1 VTAVLA
7 LDQGT
12 TGSSAVVLDET
23 GTIRGSADREIRQ
36 FYPASAHVEHD
47 PEEIFATT
55 VAVGREALTRAGLD
69 SSEVTAIGITNQR
82 ETTVVWE
89 RATGRPIHPAV
100 VWQSRAS
107 AAICERL
114 RSDGHEKLVRER
126 TGLVI
131 DAYFSGT
138 KVRWILDQVA
148 GAQKRAEAGE
158 LVCGTIDT
166 WLIWKLTGGRT
177 HVTDVSN
184 ASRTLVFDI
193 HRGVWDDDLLGL
205 LSIPRSMLA
214 TPVRSSGIVAEADAQ
229 HFGRALPIAGVAGDQ
244 QAALFG
250 QTCFAAGEAK
260 NTYGTGCF
268 LLVNT
273 ADRAALA
280 SGGLLTT
287 IAWDTGDG
295 IRYALEGS
303 AFITGAAVQ
312 WLRDG
317 LGIIATAAETESLAA
332 GLAGN
337 DNVYLVPAFTGLGA
351 PHWDMYARGLLIGI
365 ERGTTRAHVVRATL
379 ESIAYQTRDLL
390 EAMRAAGQPI
400 EVLRVDGGGTAN
412 GLLIGIERGTT
423 RAHVVRATLESIAY
437 QTRDLLEAMRA
448 AGQPIDVLRVDGGG
462 TANGFLMQFQA
473 DVAGIP
479 VEVAAIQETTALGAA
494 FLAGLATGVWKSPD
508 DLRRRRAV
516 AARYEPR
523 MSADERESLYAGW
536 QRAVDRSRGWAAA
549 GI

>member
-12 TGSSAVVLDET
+12 TGSRAIVFDEA
-23 GTIRGSADREIRQ
+23 GTIRASSGREIRQ
-36 FYPASAHVEHD
+36 SYPASGHVEHD

-55 VAVGREALTRAGLD
+55 VAVGREALARAGAAA
-69 SSEVTAIGITNQR
+69 SELAAIGITNQR

-114 RSDGHEKLVRER
+114 RAEGHEKLVRER

-131 DAYFSGT
+131 DAYFSAT
-138 KVRWILDQVA
+138 KIRWILDQVP
-148 GAQKRAEAGE
+148 GAQKRAQAGE
-158 LVCGTIDT
+158 LVCGTIDS
-166 WLIWKLTGGRT
+166 WLIWKLTGGRA
-177 HVTDVSN
+177 HATDVSN

-193 HRGVWDDDLLGL
+193 HRRAWDDDLLAL
-205 LSIPRSMLA
+205 LDIPRSMMA
-214 TPVRSSGIVAEADAQ
+214 SPVRSSGVVGQAEPR
-229 HFGRALPIAGVAGDQ
+229 HFGAALPIAGIAGDQ

-250 QTCFAAGEAK
+250 QTCFDAGEAK

-273 ADRAALA
+273 ADRAVAA

-287 IAWDTGDG
+287 IAWDIGDG
-295 IRYALEGS
+295 VRYALEGS
-303 AFITGAAVQ
+303 AFVTGAAVQ

-317 LGIIATAAETESLAA
+317 LGIIATAAETEALAT

-379 ESIAYQTRDLL
+379 ESIAYQTRDLV
-390 EAMRAAGQPI
+390 EAMRGAGQAI

-412 GLLIGIERGTT
+412 R
-423 RAHVVRATLESIAY
+423 
-437 QTRDLLEAMRA
+437 
-448 AGQPIDVLRVDGGG
+448 
-462 TANGFLMQFQA
+462 FLMQFQA
-473 DVAGIP
+473 DVVGIP
-479 VEVAAIQETTALGAA
+479 VEVAAIQESTALGAA
-494 FLAGLATGVWKSPD
+494 FLAGLATEVWRSSD

-516 AARYEPR
+516 AVRYEPR
-523 MSADERESLYAGW
+523 MSADERDTRYAGW
-536 QRAVDRSRGWAAA
+536 LRAVERSRGWALP
-549 GI
+549 

>member
-1 VTAVLA
+1 MTTVLA

-12 TGSSAVVLDET
+12 TGSSAVVFDET

-47 PEEIFATT
+47 PEEIFSTT

-69 SSEVTAIGITNQR
+69 STEVAAIGITNQR

-89 RATGRPIHPAV
+89 RGTGRPIHPAV

-114 RSDGHEKLVRER
+114 RADGHERLVRAR

-158 LVCGTIDT
+158 LVCGTIDS

-177 HVTDVSN
+177 HATDVSN

-193 HRGVWDDDLLGL
+193 HRGAWDDDLLGL
-205 LSIPRSMLA
+205 LAIPRSMLA
-214 TPVRSSGIVAEADAQ
+214 TPMRSSGIVAEADAQ
-229 HFGRALPIAGVAGDQ
+229 HFGRALPIAGIAGDQ

-273 ADRAALA
+273 ADRAASA

-287 IAWDTGDG
+287 VAWDIGDG
-295 IRYALEGS
+295 VRYALEGS

-412 GLLIGIERGTT
+412 G
-423 RAHVVRATLESIAY
+423 
-437 QTRDLLEAMRA
+437 
-448 AGQPIDVLRVDGGG
+448 
-462 TANGFLMQFQA
+462 FLMQFQA

-479 VEVAAIQETTALGAA
+479 VEVAATQETTALGAA

-549 GI
+549 VP

>member
-1 VTAVLA
+1 VRAILA

-12 TGSSAVVLDET
+12 TGSTAIVFDEN
-23 GTIRGSADREIRQ
+23 GTARGSADREIRQ
-36 FYPASAHVEHD
+36 SYPASAQVEHD

-55 VAVGREALTRAGLD
+55 VAVGRDAIARAGIAPKEL
-69 SSEVTAIGITNQR
+69 SAIGITNQR
-82 ETTVVWE
+82 ETTVVWD

-114 RSDGHEKLVRER
+114 RAAGHERLVRER

-138 KVRWILDQVA
+138 KVRWILDQVP
-148 GAQKRAEAGE
+148 GAQKRAESGE
-158 LVCGTIDT
+158 LLCGTIDT
-166 WLIWKLTGGRT
+166 WLIWNLTGGRT
-177 HVTDVSN
+177 HATDLSN

-193 HRGVWDDDLLGL
+193 HRRRWDDDLLAL
-205 LSIPRSMLA
+205 LDIPRGMMA
-214 TPVRSSGIVAEADAQ
+214 TPVSSSGVVDHADPP
-229 HFGRALPIAGVAGDQ
+229 HFGAELPIAGIAGDQ

-250 QTCFAAGEAK
+250 QTCFTAGEAK

-273 ADRAALA
+273 GAHPATA

-287 IAWDTGDG
+287 VAWDIGDG
-295 IRYALEGS
+295 VGYALEGS

-317 LGIIATAAETESLAA
+317 LGIIATAAETESLATS
-332 GLAGN
+332 LPGN
-337 DNVYLVPAFTGLGA
+337 DGVYLVPAFTGLGA

-365 ERGTTRAHVVRATL
+365 ERGTTRAHLARATL
-379 ESIAYQTRDLL
+379 ESIAYQTRDLI
-390 EAMRAAGQPI
+390 EAMRGAGQ
-400 EVLRVDGGGTAN
+400 A
-412 GLLIGIERGTT
+412 
-423 RAHVVRATLESIAY
+423 
-437 QTRDLLEAMRA
+437 
-448 AGQPIDVLRVDGGG
+448 IDVLRVDGGG

-473 DVAGIP
+473 DIAGLP
-479 VEVAAIQETTALGAA
+479 VEVSAVQETTALGAA
-494 FLAGLATGVWKSPD
+494 FLAGLATDVWRSPD
-508 DLRRRRAV
+508 ELRQRRAV

-523 MSADERESLYAGW
+523 MSDDERETLYRGW
-536 QRAVDRSRGWAAA
+536 LRAVERARGWA
-549 GI
+549 GP

>member
-1 VTAVLA
+1 MTAVLA

-317 LGIIATAAETESLAA
+317 LGIIATAAKTESLAA

-400 EVLRVDGGGTAN
+400 
-412 GLLIGIERGTT
+412 
-423 RAHVVRATLESIAY
+423 
-437 QTRDLLEAMRA
+437 
-448 AGQPIDVLRVDGGG
+448 DVLRVDGGG

-479 VEVAAIQETTALGAA
+479 VEVAATQETTALGAA

>member
-1 VTAVLA
+1 VTTVLA

-12 TGSSAVVLDET
+12 TGSSAVVFDET
-23 GTIRGSADREIRQ
+23 GIIRGSADREIRQ

-47 PEEIFATT
+47 PEEIFSTT

-69 SSEVTAIGITNQR
+69 STDVAAIGITNQR

-89 RATGRPIHPAV
+89 RGTGRPIHPAV

-114 RSDGHEKLVRER
+114 RADGHERLVRER

-158 LVCGTIDT
+158 LVCGTIDS

-177 HVTDVSN
+177 HATDVSN

-193 HRGVWDDDLLGL
+193 HRGAWDDDLLGL
-205 LSIPRSMLA
+205 LAIPRSMLA
-214 TPVRSSGIVAEADAQ
+214 TPMRSSGIVAEADAQ
-229 HFGRALPIAGVAGDQ
+229 HFGRALPIAGIAGDQ

-273 ADRAALA
+273 ADRAASA

-287 IAWDTGDG
+287 VAWDIGDG
-295 IRYALEGS
+295 VRYALEGS

-379 ESIAYQTRDLL
+379 ESIAYQTRELL

-400 EVLRVDGGGTAN
+400 E
-412 GLLIGIERGTT
+412 
-423 RAHVVRATLESIAY
+423 
-437 QTRDLLEAMRA
+437 
-448 AGQPIDVLRVDGGG
+448 VLRVDGGG

-479 VEVAAIQETTALGAA
+479 VEVAATQETTALGAA

-549 GI
+549 VP

>member
-1 VTAVLA
+1 MPGPRLPRAGRRPHERAAGVGSGPTTKGGRGLPARGGADAPLQYGVSAILA

-12 TGSSAVVLDET
+12 TGSSAIVFDET
-23 GTIRGSADREIRQ
+23 GKIRGSADREIRQ
-36 FYPASAHVEHD
+36 FYPASGHVEHD
-47 PEEIFATT
+47 PMEILATT
-55 VAVGREALTRAGLD
+55 MAVGREALARAGIEARKL
-69 SSEVTAIGITNQR
+69 TAIGITNQR

-89 RATGRPIHPAV
+89 RDTGRPIHPAV

-114 RSDGHEKLVRER
+114 RAAGHEKLVRDR

-138 KVRWILDQVA
+138 KIRWILDQVP

-166 WLIWKLTGGRT
+166 WLIWKLTGGRIFA
-177 HVTDVSN
+177 TDASN

-193 HRGVWDDDLLGL
+193 HRGTWDADLLGL
-205 LSIPRSMLA
+205 LGIPLSMMA
-214 TPVRSSGIVAEADAQ
+214 MTVPSSGVVAEADPV
-229 HFGRALPIAGVAGDQ
+229 HFGARVPIAGIAGDQ

-268 LLVNT
+268 RPANT
-273 ADRAALA
+273 GERAASA

-295 IRYALEGS
+295 VRYALEGS
-303 AFITGAAVQ
+303 GFITGAAVQ

-317 LGIIATAAETESLAA
+317 LGIIATAAETEALAA
-332 GLAGN
+332 GLSGN

-365 ERGTTRAHVVRATL
+365 ERGTTRAHIVRATL
-379 ESIAYQTRDLL
+379 ESIAYQTRDLV
-390 EAMRAAGQPI
+390 EAMRGAGQPI

-412 GLLIGIERGTT
+412 
-423 RAHVVRATLESIAY
+423 S
-437 QTRDLLEAMRA
+437 
-448 AGQPIDVLRVDGGG
+448 
-462 TANGFLMQFQA
+462 FLMQFQA

-479 VEVAAIQETTALGAA
+479 VEVAKIQETTALGAA
-494 FLAGLATGVWKSPD
+494 FLAGLATGVWKTPSE
-508 DLRRRRAV
+508 LRQRRTV

-523 MSADERESLYAGW
+523 MSTDQRENLYAGW
-536 QRAVDRSRGWAAA
+536 RRAVERSRGWALTTP
-549 GI
+549 